1 MNPMLDKDFLKKL
14 DNFNI
19 REIYARATA
28 LDINEYPLEL
38 IEGKITGGSINIDG
52 ASALRRT
59 CSVSMVAEDVKLND
73 FYWGLNTKFKLE
85 VGLKNTIDPD
95 YPEIIWFPQGV
106 YIITSFSSSLN
117 ANSYSISINGKDKM
131 CRLNGEFGGALPASI
146 DFGTEDIYDN
156 NTGILTRKKLPIK
169 RIIREMIHT
178 YAEEPYHNIIINDL
192 DKYGLELLEYRG
204 SAPMYMLYDT
214 ANSEYNQMLFNG
226 NMICYDTNGTQWTLE
241 TIPKYNVRV
250 DLIYDEA
257 TRIKLDG
264 SETIYTV
271 SKIVYGETAGYRL
284 TDLTYAGDLI
294 SNPGE
299 SITSIL
305 DKIIGMLGNFEYFYD
320 LDGRFIFQEKKT
332 YLNASWNSIVKI
344 ENETYVENAA
354 FIDKVSYS
362 FGSNNL
368 IKSLSNNPN
377 LGNVKNDFIIWGSRK
392 GISGAEIPIHMRFA
406 IHKKPKSYTTYDG
419 KKTYTTENL
428 DWREIIYQMAID
440 YYKHNQEDDFLS
452 KVAKHNQEY
461 PTGFTGYEPFYI
473 DFQAFWRDLYNP
485 DVKNEYLPFEY
496 DYDNGNTFNSDKI
509 LYLKEKYVSSEGVRD
524 QNTFVWTGEKMVQYN
539 NIEHEL
545 IDNKY
550 LYIKKDFKEN
560 PEKTDDIND
569 IYKKENKYKK
579 YVIETKDGVDSK
591 VYINYFYL
599 DKRYYINDEPKDELR
614 YWNKTVQ
621 DSPDL
626 LNFWIDFLDA
636 DETGQS
642 ELSKMSIFAIGNR
655 PKVVNDKNVKSIYF
669 RNVPNVIYG
678 DKENITLEV
687 YDEKSG
693 YVHINIP
700 EGAFQEDCFTISAQ
714 GKSAKDQLNELL
726 YQHSYCTESVSI
738 QAIPVYYL
746 EPNTIVS
753 IEDKNTNISGEYIL
767 SKITIPLTYNGMM
780 SISATKSPQR
790 IY

>member
-1 MNPMLDKDFLKKL
+1 MNPLLDKEFLKQL
-14 DNFNI
+14 DDFNN
-19 REIYARATA
+19 REIYARITA

-38 IEGKITGGSINIDG
+38 IEGKITGGNINIDG

-106 YIITSFSSSLN
+106 YIITSFSSSLS

-156 NTGILTRKKLPIK
+156 NTGILTREKLPIK

-178 YAEEPYHNIIINDL
+178 YAEEPYHNITINDL

-204 SAPMYMLYDT
+204 NAPMYMLYDT
-214 ANSEYNQMLFNG
+214 INSEYNQMLFNG
-226 NMICYDTNGTQWTLE
+226 KMICYDTNGTQWTLE

-250 DLIYDEA
+250 DLIHDEA
-257 TRIKLDG
+257 TRIKLEG

-332 YLNASWNSIVKI
+332 YLNASWNPIVKI

-354 FIDKVSYS
+354 FVDKVSYS

-368 IKSLSNNPN
+368 IKSLSNTPN
-377 LGNVKNDFIIWGSRK
+377 LGNVKNDFVIWGSRK
-392 GISGAEIPIHMRFA
+392 GVSGAEIPIHMRFA
-406 IHKKPKSYTTYDG
+406 IHKKPERYTTYED
-419 KKTYTTENL
+419 KTYTTEDL

-440 YYKHNQEDDFLS
+440 YYKHNQKDDFLS
-452 KVAKHNQEY
+452 KIAQNNPEY
-461 PTGFTGYEPFYI
+461 PTGFTGYESFYI
-473 DFQAFWRDLYNP
+473 DLQAFWRELYNP
-485 DVKNEYLPFEY
+485 DVKDEFLPFEY
-496 DYDNGNTFNSDKI
+496 DYDNGDKI
-509 LYLKEKYVSSEGVRD
+509 DTDKELYIKEGYVKTEKTE
-524 QNTFVWTGEKMVQYN
+524 NAFVWMDGKLVQYN
-539 NIEHEL
+539 KDKPEL
-545 IDNKY
+545 QGKQ
-550 LYIKKDFKEN
+550 LYIKTKLAEASVPD
-560 PEKTDDIND
+560 D
-569 IYKKENKYKK
+569 IYKDGSKYKK
-579 YVIETKDGVDSK
+579 YLIETKVGADDKEYYNK
-591 VYINYFYL
+591 VYIEYFYL
-599 DKRYYINDEPKDELR
+599 GKKYYIDDEPKDELR
-614 YWNKTVQ
+614 YWNKIVQ

-626 LNFWIDFLDA
+626 LNFWIDFLDT

-700 EGAFQEDCFTISAQ
+700 KGTFQKDCFTISAQ

-726 YQHSYCTESVSI
+726 YQHSYCTESVNI

-746 EPNTIVS
+746 EPNAIVS

-767 SKITIPLTYNGMM
+767 SKITIPLIYNGMM
-780 SISATKSPQR
+780 SIQATKSPQR

>member
-1 MNPMLDKDFLKKL
+1 MNPRLDKDFLKKL

-52 ASALRRT
+52 ASALRHT

-85 VGLKNTIDPD
+85 VGLKNTIDPS

-214 ANSEYNQMLFNG
+214 TNSEYNQMLFNG
-226 NMICYDTNGTQWTLE
+226 KMICYDTNGKRWTLE

-250 DLIYDEA
+250 DLIHDEA
-257 TRIKLDG
+257 TRIKLVG

-332 YLNASWNSIVKI
+332 YLNASWNPIVKI

-368 IKSLSNNPN
+368 IKSLSNTPN
-377 LGNVKNDFIIWGSRK
+377 LGNVKNDFVIWGSRK
-392 GISGAEIPIHMRFA
+392 GASGAEIPIHMRFA
-406 IHKKPKSYTTYDG
+406 IHKKP
-419 KKTYTTENL
+419 
-428 DWREIIYQMAID
+428 
-440 YYKHNQEDDFLS
+440 
-452 KVAKHNQEY
+452 
-461 PTGFTGYEPFYI
+461 
-473 DFQAFWRDLYNP
+473 
-485 DVKNEYLPFEY
+485 
-496 DYDNGNTFNSDKI
+496 
-509 LYLKEKYVSSEGVRD
+509 
-524 QNTFVWTGEKMVQYN
+524 
-539 NIEHEL
+539 
-545 IDNKY
+545 
-550 LYIKKDFKEN
+550 
-560 PEKTDDIND
+560 
-569 IYKKENKYKK
+569 
-579 YVIETKDGVDSK
+579 
-591 VYINYFYL
+591 
-599 DKRYYINDEPKDELR
+599 
-614 YWNKTVQ
+614 
-621 DSPDL
+621 
-626 LNFWIDFLDA
+626 
-636 DETGQS
+636 
-642 ELSKMSIFAIGNR
+642 
-655 PKVVNDKNVKSIYF
+655 
-669 RNVPNVIYG
+669 
-678 DKENITLEV
+678 
-687 YDEKSG
+687 
-693 YVHINIP
+693 
-700 EGAFQEDCFTISAQ
+700 
-714 GKSAKDQLNELL
+714 
-726 YQHSYCTESVSI
+726 
-738 QAIPVYYL
+738 
-746 EPNTIVS
+746 
-753 IEDKNTNISGEYIL
+753 
-767 SKITIPLTYNGMM
+767 
-780 SISATKSPQR
+780 
-790 IY
+790 

>member
-1 MNPMLDKDFLKKL
+1 MNPLLNKEFLKQL
-14 DNFNI
+14 DDFNN
-19 REIYARATA
+19 REIYARITA

-38 IEGKITGGSINIDG
+38 IEGKITGGNINIDG

-95 YPEIIWFPQGV
+95 YPEIIWFPQGI
-106 YIITSFSSSLN
+106 YIITSFSSSLS
-117 ANSYSISINGKDKM
+117 ASSYSISINGKDKM

-156 NTGILTRKKLPIK
+156 NTGILTREKLPIK

-204 SAPMYMLYDT
+204 NAPMYMLYDT
-214 ANSEYNQMLFNG
+214 INSEYNQMLFNG
-226 NMICYDTNGTQWTLE
+226 KMICYDTNGTQWTLE
-241 TIPKYNVRV
+241 TIPKYNVRI
-250 DLIYDEA
+250 DLIHDEA
-257 TRIKLDG
+257 TRIKLEG

-332 YLNASWNSIVKI
+332 YLNASWNPIVKI

-354 FIDKVSYS
+354 FVDKASYS

-368 IKSLSNNPN
+368 IKSLSNTPN
-377 LGNVKNDFIIWGSRK
+377 LGNVKNDFVIWGSRK
-392 GISGAEIPIHMRFA
+392 GVSGAEIPIHMRFA
-406 IHKKPKSYTTYDG
+406 IHKKPERYTTYED
-419 KKTYTTENL
+419 KTYTTEDL

-440 YYKHNQEDDFLS
+440 YYKHNQKDDFLS
-452 KVAKHNQEY
+452 KIAQNNPEY
-461 PTGFTGYEPFYI
+461 STGFTGYESFYI
-473 DFQAFWRDLYNP
+473 DLQAFWRELYNP
-485 DVKNEYLPFEY
+485 DVKDEFLPFEY
-496 DYDNGNTFNSDKI
+496 DYDNGDKI
-509 LYLKEKYVSSEGVRD
+509 DTDKELYIKEGYVKTDKTE
-524 QNTFVWTGEKMVQYN
+524 NAFVWMDGKFVQYN
-539 NIEHEL
+539 KDKPEL
-545 IDNKY
+545 QGKQ
-550 LYIKKDFKEN
+550 LYIKTKLAEASVPD
-560 PEKTDDIND
+560 D
-569 IYKKENKYKK
+569 IYKDGNKYKK
-579 YVIETKDGVDSK
+579 YLIETKIGTDDKEYDNK
-591 VYINYFYL
+591 VYIEYFYSG
-599 DKRYYINDEPKDELR
+599 KKYYIDDEPKDELR
-614 YWNKTVQ
+614 YWNKIVQ

-626 LNFWIDFLDA
+626 LNFWIDFLDT

-726 YQHSYCTESVSI
+726 YQHSYCTESVNI

-780 SISATKSPQR
+780 SIQATKSPQR